1 MRRLVE
7 TSTSSLRGAQQPK
20 RGALSSRVISWN
32 PERLLHDLTRS
43 AGTLLSSKLSASALL
58 SLPAT
63 PSLRSTWQAAGI
75 VLFLA
80 GRISVDRKGE
90 VGDGISACSTWCIPR
105 VCFGFLRVS
114 SDITPLN
121 NCFPSYFT
129 LLPPTAH
136 NRSTIFERYVSKVA
150 CRLPARNMDSPE
162 LQERLRLYSKEI
174 ADHTFNQWL
183 LSLHA
188 QQMRPRPEK
197 RPPPEAQLPPWF
209 PPVIPMGAHSSQ
221 LML

>member
-1 MRRLVE
+1 M
-7 TSTSSLRGAQQPK
+7 TSAPPR
-20 RGALSSRVISWN
+20 
-32 PERLLHDLTRS
+32 ER
-43 AGTLLSSKLSASALL
+43 
-58 SLPAT
+58 
-63 PSLRSTWQAAGI
+63 AAHTA
-75 VLFLA
+75 VTVTKFLA

-174 ADHTFNQWL
+174 AVSCIYWWRGYTVLNRLAGSHLQPMAA
-183 LSLHA
+183 LSSCTTDA
-188 QQMRPRPEK
+188 TK
-197 RPPPEAQLPPWF
+197 A
-209 PPVIPMGAHSSQ
+209 
-221 LML
+221 